1 MNQDWSGDEMKLAT
15 DIASVNIRPGVSI
28 LSVLSHLN
36 YKPWYAMA
44 EFVDNSLQSFL
55 DYCEELEHV
64 EGRDTKLKVAIEL
77 DLTDGKR
84 IIIRDNAAGI
94 HENDYVRAFQPAA
107 VPLDRNGLS
116 EFGMGMKSAA
126 CWFAQNWTV
135 RTTALGETLERTV
148 SFNIEAIIRGDV
160 EELRVT
166 SIPVRANTHYTEI
179 VLFNLHKV
187 PQGRTISKIKEHLAS
202 IYREFIRQD
211 ILELCFDGELLTY
224 QEPKVLYAPFYKTP
238 SEEPKRWRKEI
249 NFDFGLGLS
258 VHGFAAIRETA
269 STSSAGFALFRRGR
283 LIQGSADESYR
294 PDSIFGQ
301 PNSFIYQRLFGE
313 LHLTGF
319 EVSHTKDGFKWDEQE
334 ETFLELLKD
343 ELNDSDLPL
352 LTQAL
357 EHRVRP
363 KSKELKSGA
372 EAASERT
379 ADVIKYEVPQ
389 VLQEQFDT
397 PTESADPPST
407 LPPTSTVSRR
417 VIDVELNGD
426 QWRIILEL
434 SDDPAIGEWVSLC
447 DQLVTTETAADSNVR
462 QVGIRLALA
471 HPFMERF
478 GGADPSHI
486 EPLLRVA
493 VAIVL
498 AELTARNSG
507 VKMAGTIRRNINELL
522 RNALSKP

>member
-1 MNQDWSGDEMKLAT
+1 
-15 DIASVNIRPGVSI
+15 
-28 LSVLSHLN
+28 
-36 YKPWYAMA
+36 MA

-55 DYCEELEHV
+55 DYREELERI
-64 EGRDTKLKVAIEL
+64 EGPDTKLKVSIEL
-77 DLTDGKR
+77 NLTGDKR

-94 HENDYVRAFQPAA
+94 HVNDYIRAFQPAA
-107 VPLDRNGLS
+107 VPLDRSGLS

-135 RTTALGETLERTV
+135 RTKALGETVERIV
-148 SFNIEAIIRGDV
+148 SFNIEAIVRGDV
-160 EELRVT
+160 EELWVK
-166 SIPVRANTHYTEI
+166 SISAHANTHFTEI
-179 VLFNLHKV
+179 VLFNLHKP

-202 IYREFIRQD
+202 IYREFIRKGT
-211 ILELCFDGELLTY
+211 LKLYFDGELLSY

-238 SEEPKRWRKEI
+238 SEEPRLWRKEI

-258 VHGFAAIRETA
+258 VQGFAAIRETA
-269 STSSAGFALFRRGR
+269 STSSAGFALFRRDR

-294 PDSIFGQ
+294 PESIFGQ

-334 ETFLELLKD
+334 ETFLEFLKD
-343 ELNDSDLPL
+343 DLNDRSLPL
-352 LTQAL
+352 LSQAS
-357 EHRVRP
+357 EYRVRL

-372 EAASERT
+372 EVATEHT
-379 ADVIKYEVPQ
+379 AEVIKQEVSQ
-389 VLQEQFDT
+389 VLQEQLDM
-397 PTESADPPST
+397 PRESGDPPPT
-407 LPPTSTVSRR
+407 LPPTTTLSRR
-417 VIDVELNGD
+417 VIDVELDGEPW
-426 QWRIILEL
+426 QIILEL
-434 SDDPAIGEWVSLC
+434 SDDPSIGDWVDLC
-447 DQLVTTETAADSNVR
+447 EQLVTKDAAIESNVR

-478 GGADPSHI
+478 GGAESSQI

-498 AELTARNSG
+498 AEITARNSG
-507 VKMAGTIRRNINELL
+507 VRQAGAIRRNINELL
-522 RNALSKP
+522 RTALSKP